1 MSGAMVRLERD
12 GAIATLTLNR
22 PDKRNALNLAL
33 WGELD
38 AHLTAIEAGGEE
50 VAVVI
55 LRAAG
60 SVFCAGNDL
69 KERGAKAPRPNYQAG
84 IVTRLAQL
92 RQPVIVAVQGG
103 CFTGGLELAL
113 AGDIIVAAESAS
125 FADTHGKFAL
135 VPAWGMSQRLPRRVG
150 QWKAREMS
158 FTGLPV
164 SGAEAARIGLANH
177 CVPDAALDAKV
188 AELAAAI
195 AAQSRHS
202 VFAYK
207 RLYAEQADLPL
218 RAGLAHEVF
227 ASAGVGPDFAERVAA
242 QFGGKG

>member
-1 MSGAMVRLERD
+1 MTALVLRD
-12 GAIATLTLNR
+12 DKDGITTLTLNR

-38 AHLTAIEAGGEE
+38 AHLDALAADGDAI
-50 VAVVI
+50 AVI
-55 LRAAG
+55 ALRANG
-60 SVFCAGNDL
+60 PVFCAGNDL
-69 KERGAKAPRPNYQAG
+69 KERGAKSPSRFYQAK
-84 IVTRLAQL
+84 IVTRLAEM
-92 RQPVIVAVQGG
+92 RQAVIVAVQGG

-158 FTGLPV
+158 LTGLPI
-164 SGAEAARIGLANH
+164 SGAEAVRIGLANH
-177 CVPDAALDAKV
+177 CVPDDQLSAKV
-188 AELAAAI
+188 DELAQAI
-195 AAQSRHS
+195 TAQSRHS

-207 RLYAEQADLPL
+207 KLYQEQADLPL
-218 RAGLAHEVF
+218 NAGLAHEVF
-227 ASAGVGPDFAERVAA
+227 SSSGVGADFAERVSK
-242 QFGGKG
+242 QFKT